1 MWRFPN
7 SPLSAMFHRV
17 LRMVR
22 SICPKEPERW
32 ISRYPA
38 DTQED
43 TAGRVVVVCRQQFWR
58 FSGGRG
64 IRLRLLDDILRL
76 LFTCLACPTLTSLKF
91 STEFVGLGNIDWSF
105 APGLQTRIIEG
116 IVSWDLHFMPLTIN
130 CYIIATLVGENSDHE
145 LAPSRSP
152 FSENTPFCR
161 AIRDPARVNNRS
173 DSLHACCL
181 ASITDS
187 ACTGQAPSHLCFFR
201 EAAHL
206 RNIPCDSV
214 LNYAMQTI
222 HNHSLHKSFTLDS
235 QSMVKSHF
243 RSKSVE
249 V

>member
-91 STEFVGLGNIDWSF
+91 STEGDCILGF
-105 APGLQTRIIEG
+105 ALYAPHDQL
-116 IVSWDLHFMPLTIN
+116 LHN
-130 CYIIATLVGENSDHE
+130 CH
-145 LAPSRSP
+145 SR
-152 FSENTPFCR
+152 R
-161 AIRDPARVNNRS
+161 
-173 DSLHACCL
+173 
-181 ASITDS
+181 
-187 ACTGQAPSHLCFFR
+187 
-201 EAAHL
+201 
-206 RNIPCDSV
+206 
-214 LNYAMQTI
+214 
-222 HNHSLHKSFTLDS
+222 
-235 QSMVKSHF
+235 
-243 RSKSVE
+243 
-249 V
+249 